1 VRVAAA
7 PSIRRAGMGIAI
19 PFATACL
26 FGAACF
32 LFAIFAIAAPNYLTS
47 GNLQQLMR
55 DFAEPGMVAIAM
67 AITILAGGIDLSI
80 GAIFALANFAALFLF
95 RIHGL
100 PLEITIPAVLAV
112 GLLIGS
118 VNGLLV
124 AYLRLKPFLS
134 TLAVL
139 MILRA
144 GYDLT
149 AEAYT
154 TELAIA
160 VHDTTAWRFL
170 GSGVI
175 VGVPVNTIA
184 LLVVGAAAQFFLTR
198 LRPGLHIMA
207 VGASQKAARHAGIKV
222 ARSLFLAYLLSG
234 ALAAL
239 AGVFYAARQNSA
251 GSDTGLGWEI
261 TALTGVVVGGISL
274 AGGRGTVVNAMAGS
288 AIVFL
293 LVGGLLR
300 LNLPG
305 CLTSATTG
313 IVLILAVG
321 LTIAVGSLR
330 KSGGRSA
337 WPDLWDA
344 FDKGHGDE
352 SG

>member
-1 VRVAAA
+1 MAAA
-7 PSIRRAGMGIAI
+7 LSIRRAGMAIAI

-32 LFAIFAIAAPNYLTS
+32 LFAIFSIAAPNYLTS

-55 DFAEPGMVAIAM
+55 DFAEPCMVAIAM
-67 AITILAGGIDLSI
+67 AITILAGGFDLSI
-80 GAIFALANFAALFLF
+80 GAIFALANFTALFLF

-170 GSGVI
+170 GWGVI

-198 LRPGLHIMA
+198 LQPDCTSWPSGQARRPRAMR
-207 VGASQKAARHAGIKV
+207 ASKSRARFF
-222 ARSLFLAYLLSG
+222 SPTF
-234 ALAAL
+234 
-239 AGVFYAARQNSA
+239 SA
-251 GSDTGLGWEI
+251 GRSQRSPASFTRR
-261 TALTGVVVGGISL
+261 A
-274 AGGRGTVVNAMAGS
+274 RTVQARTRVS
-288 AIVFL
+288 A
-293 LVGGLLR
+293 
-300 LNLPG
+300 
-305 CLTSATTG
+305 
-313 IVLILAVG
+313 
-321 LTIAVGSLR
+321 
-330 KSGGRSA
+330 GRSQR
-337 WPDLWDA
+337 
-344 FDKGHGDE
+344 
-352 SG
+352 